1 MMGRFFIFILSVCFL
16 SATASAQSLV
26 KKAEDAYM
34 SDKYGEAISIY
45 QEIMQKEGVSSD
57 LYYNMGNAYYKS
69 GQLGKA
75 VLFYERALLLNPNN
89 ADAQV
94 NLDFVKTK
102 LVDKMAFSENIVDSF
117 VKSFRNITTPNGWSV
132 IAIVSFLLILV
143 AVAVYFF
150 NGNVLLRK
158 IGFFGGFAFIV
169 ICIVANVMAVK
180 TAGAFEDSRFAVVM
194 KPVSIL
200 STSPREPKSKL
211 EEAFVLHEGTKI
223 ELLDSVEVKIDSVAQ
238 KWFDVKADDTHRAW
252 IKASD
257 MEKI

>member
-45 QEIMQKEGVSSD
+45 QEVMQKEGVSSD

-102 LVDKMAFSENIVDSF
+102 LVDKMSFSENIVDSF

-180 TAGAFEDSRFAVVM
+180 TAGAFEDSRFAVVT